1 MVAGMGK
8 SLFSDF
14 AVGVRAWG
22 CAGAV
27 LLALAGATPA
37 QSQTP
42 EFFRIGTGGVDG
54 TYFPIGSLIA
64 EGITGAGKDAD
75 CAPSDGCGVAGLIAV
90 PQVSN
95 GSVANVEG
103 VVAGELEAGLAQA
116 DVVEWAYAG
125 TEIFEAKGKLSG
137 LRAVANLYPESIH
150 IVARAD
156 AGISEVGDLLGRRVA
171 LDEPGSGTLVDARII
186 LQAYSLGD
194 DDLEPEYIKPDL
206 ARAKLEANT
215 LDAMFM
221 VAGYPTRSIVEL
233 AEQIDIRLLEIGESA
248 RQVIIRKYGFLTPG
262 VIPAGTYRGVPET
275 PTLQVGAQLVVSETS
290 DEALIYEVTR
300 ALWSARTRRL
310 LDQGHPRGKSIRL
323 SDSLNGIT
331 IPLHPGAERFY
342 REAGVLK

>member
-1 MVAGMGK
+1 MGK

-27 LLALAGATPA
+27 LLALAGVTPA

-64 EGITGAGKDAD
+64 EGITGAGKDAE

-116 DVVEWAYAG
+116 DVVEWAYTG

-137 LRAVANLYPESIH
+137 LRAVANLYPESVH
-150 IVARAD
+150 IVARTD
-156 AGISEVGDLLGRRVA
+156 AGITEVGDLLGRRVA

-186 LQAYSLGD
+186 LQAHSLGSE
-194 DDLEPEYIKPDL
+194 DLEPEYIKPDL
-206 ARAKLEANT
+206 ARAKLEEGK

-221 VAGYPTRSIVEL
+221 VAGYPTRSVAEL

-248 RQVIIRKYGFLTPG
+248 RRAITREYGFLTPG
-262 VIPAGTYRGVPET
+262 VIPAGTYRGVPEM
-275 PTLQVGAQLVVSETS
+275 PTLQVGAQLVVSESS
-290 DEALIYEVTR
+290 DETLIYDVTR

-310 LDQGHPRGKSIRL
+310 LDYGHPSGTAIRL
-323 SDSLNGIT
+323 SDSLKGIT

>member
-1 MVAGMGK
+1 MGK
-8 SLFSDF
+8 SLSSDF
-14 AVGVRAWG
+14 AAGVRGGVRAWV

-27 LLALAGATPA
+27 LLAAAGAPPA

-64 EGITGAGKDAD
+64 EGIAGVGEGAD

-103 VVAGELEAGLAQA
+103 VAAGELEAGLAQA
-116 DVVEWAYAG
+116 DVVEWAYTG
-125 TEIFEAKGKLSG
+125 TEIFAAKGKLSG
-137 LRAVANLYPESIH
+137 LRAVANLYPESVH
-150 IVARAD
+150 IVARAGS
-156 AGISEVGDLLGRRVA
+156 GISDVGDLEGKRVA

-186 LQAYSLGD
+186 LRAHSIGD
-194 DDLEPEYIKPDL
+194 DDLEPEYIKADL
-206 ARAKLEANT
+206 ARAKLKEGT
-215 LDAMFM
+215 LDAMFI
-221 VAGYPTRSIVEL
+221 VAGYPTRSIAKL
-233 AEQIDIRLLEIGESA
+233 AEEVDIRLLVIGESA
-248 RQVIIRKYGFLTPG
+248 KRAITRKYGFLTAG

-275 PTLQVGAQLVVSETS
+275 PTLQVGAQLVVGESS
-290 DEALIYEVTR
+290 DEALIYGITK

-310 LDQGHPRGKSIRL
+310 LDSGHPRGKSIRL
-323 SDSLNGIT
+323 SHSLEGIT

>member
-1 MVAGMGK
+1 MP
-8 SLFSDF
+8 
-14 AVGVRAWG
+14 
-22 CAGAV
+22 
-27 LLALAGATPA
+27 AL
-37 QSQTP
+37 SQTP

-64 EGITGAGKDAD
+64 EGITGVGKDAD

-103 VVAGELEAGLAQA
+103 VAAGELEAGLAQA
-116 DVVEWAYAG
+116 DVVEWAYSG
-125 TEIFEAKGKLSG
+125 IEIFETKGKLSQ
-137 LRAVANLYPESIH
+137 LRAVANLYPESVH
-150 IVARAD
+150 VVARAD

-171 LDEPGSGTLVDARII
+171 LDEPGSGTLVAARII
-186 LQAYSLGD
+186 LHAHSLGG

-206 ARAKLEANT
+206 ARAKLKANK

-221 VAGYPTRSIVEL
+221 VAGYPTRSIAEL
-233 AEQIDIRLLEIGESA
+233 AEQIDIQLVEIGEPA
-248 RQVIIRKYGFLTPG
+248 RQAITRKYGFLTPG

-290 DEALIYEVTR
+290 DEALIYEVTK
-300 ALWSARTRRL
+300 ALWSARTRHL
-310 LDQGHPRGKSIRL
+310 LDHGHPSGKSISL
-323 SDSLNGIT
+323 SQSLKGIT

>member
-8 SLFSDF
+8 SLFSNF
-14 AVGVRAWG
+14 AVGVRVWS
-22 CAGAV
+22 CAVAV
-27 LLALAGATPA
+27 LLAATGATPA
-37 QSQTP
+37 QSQMP
-42 EFFRIGTGGVDG
+42 EFFRIGTGGVNG

-64 EGITGAGKDAD
+64 EGITGASKGTN
-75 CAPSDGCGVAGLIAV
+75 CAPGDGCGVAGLIAV

-95 GSVANVEG
+95 GSVSNVEG
-103 VVAGELEAGLAQA
+103 VAAGELEAGLAQS

-125 TEIFEAKGKLSG
+125 TEIFEEKGKLSG

-150 IVARAD
+150 IVTRAG
-156 AGISEVGDLLGRRVA
+156 AGIFEVGDLLGRRVA

-186 LQAYSLGD
+186 LQAYSLGSE
-194 DDLEPEYIKPDL
+194 DLEPDYIKPDL
-206 ARAKLEANT
+206 ARAKLKEDK

-221 VAGYPTRSIVEL
+221 VAGYPTRSITEL
-233 AEQIDIRLLEIGESA
+233 ADEIDIRLLEIGDSA
-248 RQVIIRKYGFLTPG
+248 RHAITRKYGFLTPG

-290 DEALIYEVTR
+290 DEALIYEVTK

-310 LDQGHPRGKSIRL
+310 LDHGHPRGKSIRL